1 MLDLISDNLY
11 KREHEIKCL
20 GETLVLN
27 GQRALFRPATKT
39 LLISD
44 IHLGKE
50 EVFNRAGLPLPS
62 GVSQRNLQR
71 LDGLIKLYSPTEI
84 IVLGDLMHAAPT
96 GQDIW
101 PKEISDW
108 LDSHVKITVRVVIGN
123 HDRAIDRLDSR
134 IEWTAKPLSAPPFI
148 YTHEPVTSTS
158 QYIISGH
165 LHPTYVLATHTD
177 RIRCPVF
184 WFKKSNAILPAFGSF
199 TGGYNIKPNKDD
211 KVYMVNDDD
220 VVALNF

>member
-1 MLDLISDNLY
+1 MFDLIPDNLN
-11 KREHEIKCL
+11 KREHRINCL
-20 GETLVLN
+20 GETLILN
-27 GQRALFRPATKT
+27 VQRALFRPATKT

-62 GVSQRNLQR
+62 GVSQQNLQR
-71 LDGLIKLYSPTEI
+71 LDGLINLYSPTEI

-96 GQDIW
+96 RQDIW

-108 LDSHVKITVRVVIGN
+108 LDSHSKITIRVVVGN

-158 QYIISGH
+158 KYSISGH
-165 LHPTYVLATHTD
+165 LHPTYVLATRTD

-199 TGGYNIKPNKDD
+199 TGGYNIKPNKSD
-211 KVYMVNDDD
+211 KVYMVNEDD
-220 VVALNF
+220 VVELNF